1 MSSVNV
7 KVSRFRDAPW
17 FEENT
22 PIIIGGVG
30 GIGSWLSLF
39 LARQSADLY
48 IFDNDSYEE
57 VNMAGQF
64 CKTEDIGKLKTKA
77 IKDNIFDFTGNQ
89 KVTSFQLY
97 EEGSFANEIMFSGF
111 DNMQAR
117 KTMFESWI
125 NFVGDSAEKREKVT
139 VFIDGRLNAEEAEIY
154 IVTPDKIDEY
164 RKTLFD
170 DSEASPLNCSYK
182 STTHCSAIIAGLM
195 VSAYNNVVTNHKL
208 NLDYRVVPF
217 SIKYQL
223 PFLNFEIL

>member
-1 MSSVNV
+1 MELNV

-17 FEENT
+17 FEEHT

-30 GIGSWLSLF
+30 GIGSWLALF

-48 IFDNDSYEE
+48 VYDSDSYEE

-64 CKTEDIGKLKTKA
+64 CKTSDIGKLKTQATKE
-77 IKDNIFDFTGNQ
+77 NIYNFTANRNVSCFG
-89 KVTSFQLY
+89 LY
-97 EEGSFANEIMFSGF
+97 EEESLVDNIMFSGF
-111 DNMQAR
+111 DNMKAR
-117 KTMFESWI
+117 KLMFENWVTY
-125 NFVGDSAEKREKVT
+125 VGDAPDKREKST

-208 NLDYRVVPF
+208 NLDYRIVPF